1 MVSTFAAARRLGLS
15 NTDAWAAQAIVSA
28 AVLIITLAVA
38 CRRPGERAEGAML
51 ATGACLMTP
60 FVLDYDLMLL
70 AIPLAWV
77 VTEAEQT
84 VYLPWEK
91 LILAS
96 AFLLPMVTRSLAT
109 WAGASVAP
117 LVLMALLGVVVR
129 RAWPV
134 PAASMCSA

>member
-1 MVSTFAAARRLGLS
+1 
-15 NTDAWAAQAIVSA
+15 
-28 AVLIITLAVA
+28 
-38 CRRPGERAEGAML
+38 
-51 ATGACLMTP
+51 MTP

-117 LVLMALLGVVVR
+117 LVLIALLGVVIR

-134 PAASMCSA
+134 PAASGCSA